1 MNAAPPGNIQDV
13 MADFQFVKKN
23 SLPFF
28 EDRPLTDVEIP

>member
-1 MNAAPPGNIQDV
+1 MNAAPGKIQDV
-13 MADFQFVKKN
+13 MTEFQFIKKN